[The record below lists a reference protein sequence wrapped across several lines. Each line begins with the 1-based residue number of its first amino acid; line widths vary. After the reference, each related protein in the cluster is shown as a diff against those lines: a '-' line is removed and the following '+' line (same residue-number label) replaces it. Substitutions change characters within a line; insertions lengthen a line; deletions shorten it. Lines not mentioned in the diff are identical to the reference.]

1 MSACDMLFN
10 MDNKLIQ
17 QAQELLTLSRKIVF
31 FGGAGVST
39 ASNIPDFR
47 SADGLYNREMDTVI
61 PPETILSYYYFVS
74 HPADYYRF
82 QRKYL
87 TFPDAKPNPAHHAL
101 VELERQGRLLT
112 IITQN
117 IDGLHQQAGSTNV
130 IELHGNLNR
139 YYCMKCGR
147 PAQQQEVARTEE
159 EVPRCQKCGGLIRP
173 DVVLYEEMLDINV
186 LKEATR
192 AISGAD
198 ALIVGGTSLV
208 VYPAAGLLRYYSGDR
223 LILINRDPTPFDDQ
237 AAVVLHGDI
246 DVLLPAILPSA

>member
-1 MSACDMLFN
+1 MLN
-10 MDNKLIQ
+10 HMNTELIR
-17 QAQELLTLSRKIVF
+17 QANELLTQSHQIVF

-39 ASNIPDFR
+39 ASSIPDFR
-47 SADGLYNREMDTVI
+47 SADGLYNREMDTII
-61 PPETILSYYYFVS
+61 PPETILSHHYFVS

-147 PAQQQEVARTEE
+147 SAQQQEVARTEE
-159 EVPRCQKCGGLIRP
+159 VPRCQICGGLIRP
-173 DVVLYEEMLDINV
+173 DVVLYEEMLDKDV
-186 LKEATR
+186 LKEAIG
-192 AISGAD
+192 AISSAD
-198 ALIVGGTSLV
+198 ALIVGGTPHWWFTLRQGCCAIT
-208 VYPAAGLLRYYSGDR
+208 AA
-223 LILINRDPTPFDDQ
+223 I
-237 AAVVLHGDI
+237 A
-246 DVLLPAILPSA
+246 

>member
-1 MSACDMLFN
+1 MLFN

-17 QAQELLTLSRKIVF
+17 QAKELLTLSQKIVF

-47 SADGLYNREMDTVI
+47 SADGLYNREMDTII
-61 PPETILSYYYFVS
+61 PPETILSHHYFVS

-101 VELERQGRLLT
+101 VELERQGRLLA

-117 IDGLHQQAGSTNV
+117 IDGLHQQAGSTRV
-130 IELHGNLNR
+130 LELHGNLNR
-139 YYCMKCGR
+139 YYCMRCGR
-147 PAQQQEVARTEE
+147 PAQYQEVIQAE

-173 DVVLYEEMLDINV
+173 DVVLYEEMLDENV
-186 LKEATR
+186 LKEAIR
-192 AISGAD
+192 AISSAD
-198 ALIVGGTSLV
+198 AMIVGGTSLV

-223 LILINRDPTPFDDQ
+223 LIILNRDPTPFDDE
-237 AAVVLHGDI
+237 AAVVLHGNI